1 MSRIY
6 NHPDGTFA
14 VENGVMLNGKDD
26 ELTGLTKQYSSG
38 YWVGVTNNVVLDKFQ
53 FDEAVEELI
62 DDGHSL
68 IGVWYDTER
77 DVTYV
82 DGVIHFNDLIRAIEA
97 ARTTG
102 QEAIYDIAH
111 KSTIYV

>member
-14 VENGVMLNGKDD
+14 VENGVMLNND
-26 ELTGLTKQYSSG
+26 ELTGSTERYSSG
-38 YWVGVTNNVVLDKFQ
+38 YWVALTNNVVADEIQ
-53 FDEAVEELI
+53 FDEAVEKLI
-62 DDGHSL
+62 ENGEQY
-68 IGVWYDTER
+68 IGVWYDDQY

-82 DGVIHFNDLIRAIEA
+82 DGVEHVVDLIKAIEL
-97 ARTTG
+97 AREYD

-111 KSTIYV
+111 KSEIRV